1 MHIHILGICGTFMGG
16 IAALAKA
23 AGHRVTGCDANV
35 YPPMS
40 TQLRNLGIDI
50 IEGYDPDQ
58 LAVVPD
64 YVVVGNALSRG
75 NPLVEAVLD
84 RRIPYCS
91 GPQWLSEHV
100 LHQRHVLAVSGTHGK
115 TTTASM
121 LAWILQDSGLNPG
134 FLIGGIPANFGQSAR
149 FGESEF
155 FVVEADEYDTAF
167 FDKRAKFV
175 HYCPQTLVIT
185 NLEFDHADIYEDLDA
200 ILWQFHQLM
209 RTVPGNGRV
218 VINGDDQNVAKI
230 IEQGCWTG
238 VDRFSRAGEGEL
250 NGRFTDLGER
260 RIEVA
265 DASGTSASTTW
276 KLGGMH
282 NLENA
287 LAAVAAAQS
296 AGVSV
301 SQAVDALSRF
311 DGVKR
316 RMERTAVVSDIAI
329 YDDFAHHPTA
339 IRHTIAG
346 LKKRYPG
353 QRVVVALEPRSN
365 TMKMGVHNDS
375 LAESLS
381 DADLTFVY
389 RPAELGAQFDNNLA
403 SLGSRLA
410 IFGDYDALVSDLEE
424 KLLAGDQ
431 LVFMSNGSFGATRQK
446 LTLALQNQK
455 TRMGTSISFE

>member
-16 IAALAKA
+16 VAALARA

-40 TQLRNLGIDI
+40 AQLNNLGIDI
-50 IEGYDPDQ
+50 IEGYDPAQ
-58 LAVVPD
+58 LDRVPD
-64 YVVVGNALSRG
+64 YVVVGNAMSRG
-75 NPLVEAVLD
+75 NPVVEAMLN

-100 LHQRHVLAVSGTHGK
+100 LHKRHVIAVSGTHGK
-115 TTTASM
+115 TTTASL
-121 LAWILQDSGLNPG
+121 LAWILEDAGLSPG
-134 FLIGGIPANFGQSAR
+134 FLIGGIPVNFDASAR

-175 HYCPQTLVIT
+175 HYRPQTLVIN
-185 NLEFDHADIYEDLDA
+185 NLEFDHADIYQDIDA

-218 VINGDDQNVAKI
+218 IINSEDENVAKV
-230 IEQGCWTG
+230 IEQGCWTA
-238 VDRFSRAGEGEL
+238 VERFSSKGEGDW
-250 NGRFTDLGER
+250 NAKFTDAGER
-260 RIEVA
+260 RIQVSHT
-265 DASGTSASTTW
+265 SGGTAETLW
-276 KLGGMH
+276 KLGGTH

-296 AGVSV
+296 AGVSIAN
-301 SQAVDALSRF
+301 AVDSLSRF

-316 RMERTAVVSDIAI
+316 RMERTATVSDIAI

-339 IRHTIAG
+339 IRRTIAG
-346 LKKRYPG
+346 LRKRFPG
-353 QRVVVALEPRSN
+353 QRIVIALEPRSN
-365 TMKMGVHNDS
+365 TMKMGIHKDS
-375 LAESLS
+375 LAASLEG
-381 DADLTFVY
+381 ADLTFVY
-389 RPAELGAQFDNNLA
+389 RPEGMDVQFDANLA
-403 SLGSRLA
+403 SLEKRLT
-410 IFGDYDALVSDLEE
+410 ICTDYDELVSGLSR

-431 LVFMSNGSFGATRQK
+431 LVFMSNGGFGAARQK
-446 LTLALQNQK
+446 LTMELQKKRLA
-455 TRMGTSISFE
+455 SA